1 MSRWAVYV
9 SELTVYEDMIS
20 QNPALDATT
29 MKTEILNTLSTV
41 IKQSFLIKPTYVFV
55 SDKSLTEEEIKDTD
69 FERIGK
75 IGATTVYMKN
85 YK

>member
-1 MSRWAVYV
+1 
-9 SELTVYEDMIS
+9 
-20 QNPALDATT
+20 
-29 MKTEILNTLSTV
+29 MKKLLYRSVTV